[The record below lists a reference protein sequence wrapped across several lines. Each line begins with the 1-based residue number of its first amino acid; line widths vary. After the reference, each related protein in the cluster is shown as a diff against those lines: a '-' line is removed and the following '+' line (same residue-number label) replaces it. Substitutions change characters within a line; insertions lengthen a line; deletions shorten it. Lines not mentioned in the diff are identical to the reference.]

1 LIAAVLLIPAGPGAR
16 LVFADTVILD
26 DGTPDGFEFD
36 CLIHD
41 TTDTIRFENNE
52 NWLEVEIG
60 FITMTVPRSIV
71 RSVEK
76 NERYTQP
83 EDVRALF
90 ARLKRIKDGFVPPEG
105 TGEAPGEGPHPTVT
119 PAEEKTATLS
129 ADVTYLVNFAE
140 ATLSGVGEGLP
151 VKEGD
156 ELPEGTELEV
166 MENSRAEAGIGER
179 VRVGIGAGGKI
190 RFTEMQ
196 VERGAETVVWKLT
209 LDVPM
214 GEVWVEVSGL
224 EAGEKVPLRLIG
236 CFFTVSGDSL
246 FSVKS
251 ALGLEYAFSYWK
263 GPAELTVKAPDLRSG
278 GFNLRPGYMVTF
290 SPTGAAEMKEERLDA
305 SGMDA
310 WKAWREFEP
319 VEVKLEPEVIPPP
332 LDLRPSEGVQY
343 SLREASGGQSLD
355 VEPEIKTN
363 VLQDLQAY
371 NAALVEFRKDVGR
384 YPTAEEGLDALR
396 ENPGL
401 PEWDGPYVDE
411 NVQRIDPWDQD
422 YRYRLLGG
430 GETAKPMVYSSGQN
444 QIDEFGLGSD
454 ILGSFPTQ

>member
-1 LIAAVLLIPAGPGAR
+1 VILVRSIAKAACGVLVMVNAAGLWSPAAR
-16 LVFADTVILD
+16 ADTIVLN
-26 DGTPDGFEFD
+26 DGYKFTCE
-36 CLIHD
+36 IHD
-41 TTDTIRFENNE
+41 ATKTFPENDPE
-52 NWLEVEIG
+52 QYVEFEIG
-60 FITMTVPRSIV
+60 TTTISILRSMTKSIKQDNLYQPPKTAEEQ
-71 RSVEK
+71 R
-76 NERYTQP
+76 ERQQEFWAHYNQTR
-83 EDVRALF
+83 D
-90 ARLKRIKDGFVPPEG
+90 
-105 TGEAPGEGPHPTVT
+105 TGET
-119 PAEEKTATLS
+119 PAPVEEERSATLS

-140 ATLSGVGEGLP
+140 ATLSGGEALP

-156 ELPEGTELEV
+156 ELPEGTELGV

-319 VEVKLEPEVIPPP
+319 VEVKLEPQVIPPP